1 MIDKICT
8 FLTKKIREEMPEVD
22 DERAEVINYGLQ
34 NIIGEIPK
42 IFLLLIIAFLLQML
56 KEVLFMFLALLLYRG
71 ASGGFHLKTHLGCI
85 LGTTLFYC

>member
-1 MIDKICT
+1 
-8 FLTKKIREEMPEVD
+8 MPEVD

-56 KEVLFMFLALLLYRG
+56 KEVLSLCNGR
-71 ASGGFHLKTHLGCI
+71 LKKFSDYNFFESIYVINL
-85 LGTTLFYC
+85 